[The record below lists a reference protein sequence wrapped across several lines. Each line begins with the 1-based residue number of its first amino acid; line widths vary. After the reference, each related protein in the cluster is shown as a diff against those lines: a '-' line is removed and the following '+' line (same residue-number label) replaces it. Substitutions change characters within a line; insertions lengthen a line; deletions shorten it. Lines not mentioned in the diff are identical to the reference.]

1 VVNLE
6 YESNLLTC
14 TGNVVVI
21 VVAVVSSVIVVMV
34 AVTFGAYIWKQRYIQ
49 KKRRGIRFNSFSLF
63 VDNNSKPRI
72 SHHLYHHIV
81 INYFFFFSFKVLQ
94 LILQTN
100 CGISSSYNTTT
111 LKNFTDPNGHSGCQ
125 DQMMQ
130 KS

>member
-49 KKRRGIRFNSFSLF
+49 KKRRGIRFNSLSVF

-72 SHHLYHHIV
+72 SHHLYHHR
-81 INYFFFFSFKVLQ
+81 FS
-94 LILQTN
+94 
-100 CGISSSYNTTT
+100 SPYNTTT
-111 LKNFTDPNGHSGCQ
+111 LRNFTDPNGHSGCQ
-125 DQMMQ
+125 DQMIP